1 MPTTS
6 AASELS
12 LHSLGGGLFPR
23 LLRHRT
29 NADSASSV
37 GVLLRA
43 SPQTLSR
50 ELEADSLLMDIGE
63 PHDLF
68 HVLGSDT
75 TSVRKGSEDNE
86 VDLSS
91 GSWPTVELKEEI
103 LAQMSD
109 LRHQD
114 TAEYVPK
121 DPQNKK
127 FKYLDMYQNLAR
139 AGSLT
144 DTFNLSALDDFNQYV
159 KKAEINDTI
168 QQQLRQNQLKRDKNM
183 LSIVR
188 SSDLNEK
195 FCPFGADEST
205 GSPLKNTFKLR
216 YPWNH
221 HSSYDREKQ
230 VQNPSDFSELN
241 VAGGTS
247 DENARGEQKGR
258 YLERKLEV
266 RHLQMISFGGTLGVG
281 LFLNCGKAFTIAG
294 GFGTVLAFLIV
305 GAIVL
310 ATLVCF
316 CEMVTFVSVVDGVSG
331 LSSRFVDEAFGFA
344 TGWLYFLSF
353 ALGLA
358 GEIVAAVILLTY
370 FPDLEVSTKK
380 GSVVGFVTL
389 FLLFCL
395 LSNLFDIRVFG
406 EIEYWSS
413 VVKMVVTLIMIIVM
427 IVINRGG
434 LGSQGVVGFKYWQR
448 LKSDFEHN
456 LIFGLFRPTFDL
468 DDDGMSPGNEGI
480 GGDLGRF
487 MSLLTAIVIAS
498 YSYSGTEIV
507 CIAACEAKNPRKA
520 LPSATRR
527 VFWRILIFYV
537 IAIFVVSLNIYAGDP
552 RLLRYYS
559 GTTGVNPSTFDDN
572 YAVKYVG
579 GNNCH
584 LSSEVIGGVPN
595 GSQSPW
601 TVAFQSVGLCN
612 WSAVQNGF
620 LVFFALSCGNAQLYV
635 ASRTVY
641 SLALQRKAPAF
652 LMNCNRFGIPYC
664 AVLLSFMFGLLAYTC
679 VSELA
684 TLVFQ
689 NLTSVISS
697 SGVFVWFAICLSF
710 IRFYYGLRKRPD
722 IIGRNDKS
730 YPYKSPL
737 QPLSAIVGLVGSAV
751 ILLCMGYVV
760 FLAGQWDVMFFFSS
774 YGTLILVAL
783 LFIGYKIVNG
793 TRILSLEELDYDSG
807 RREHDI
813 YIWDGGKEHNTRN
826 YKEWPRRIL
835 GHLA

>member
-1 MPTTS
+1 MHDLRSTTNS
-6 AASELS
+6 LTDYTPSETELS
-12 LHSLGGGLFPR
+12 IDIGNPHRLFHTEPRKEYSAEETDREDGIDLG
-23 LLRHRT
+23 
-29 NADSASSV
+29 
-37 GVLLRA
+37 
-43 SPQTLSR
+43 
-50 ELEADSLLMDIGE
+50 DSLSGVHLQDSILDKMAE
-63 PHDLF
+63 LRP
-68 HVLGSDT
+68 
-75 TSVRKGSEDNE
+75 R
-86 VDLSS
+86 SS
-91 GSWPTVELKEEI
+91 T
-103 LAQMSD
+103 D
-109 LRHQD
+109 
-114 TAEYVPK
+114 YVAKNPK
-121 DPQNKK
+121 NQK
-127 FKYLDMYQNLAR
+127 FKYLDMYEDIA
-139 AGSLT
+139 AVGSSVF
-144 DTFNLSALDDFNQYV
+144 DLSALDDFSQYV
-159 KKAEINDTI
+159 KRAELNDYI
-168 QQQLRQNQLKRDKNM
+168 LQQLRRNQIKQDENM

-188 SSDLNEK
+188 LSDLAQNFYSHGTE
-195 FCPFGADEST
+195 ESNSSPT
-205 GSPLKNTFKLR
+205 KGTFRFRNPWGGKTDKEQRSQYGS
-216 YPWNH
+216 
-221 HSSYDREKQ
+221 DI
-230 VQNPSDFSELN
+230 SELH
-241 VAGGTS
+241 VS
-247 DENARGEQKGR
+247 GEAMDSLSSGEHKGR
-258 YLERKLEV
+258 FLERKLEV

-294 GFGTVLAFLIV
+294 GLGTVLAFIIV
-305 GAIVL
+305 GIIVL

-331 LSSRFVDEAFGFA
+331 LNSRFVDDAFGFT

-358 GEIVAAVILLTY
+358 GEIVAAVILLSY
-370 FPDLEVSTKK
+370 FPELEITRSK
-380 GSVVGFVTL
+380 GSTVGFVTL

-395 LSNLFDIRVFG
+395 LSNLFDVRVFG

-413 VVKMVVTLIMIIVM
+413 LIKMVVTFIMIVVM

-434 LGSQGVVGFKYWQR
+434 LGNHGTVGFKYWTR
-448 LKSDFEHN
+448 LESDWEHN

-468 DDDGMSPGNEGI
+468 QDNGMSDETQGI

-487 MSLLTAIVIAS
+487 MSLLTAVVISA

-537 IAIFVVSLNIYAGDP
+537 IAVFVVSLNVYAGDP

-559 GTTGVNPSTFDDN
+559 GATGVNPSTFDDN
-572 YAVKYVG
+572 YAVSYVG

-584 LSSEVIGGVPN
+584 LPSQIIGGVAN

-612 WSAVQNGF
+612 WSAIQNAF

-635 ASRTVY
+635 SSRTVY

-710 IRFYYGLRKRPD
+710 IRFYFGLKKRPD
-722 IIGRNDKS
+722 IIDRSDKS
-730 YPYKSPL
+730 YPYKSPF
-737 QPLSAIVGLVGSAV
+737 QPYSAIVGLVGSAV
-751 ILLCMGYVV
+751 ILLAMGYVV
-760 FLAGQWDVMFFFSS
+760 FLDGEWDTMFFFSS
-774 YGTLILVAL
+774 YGTLILVAVL
-783 LFIGYKIVNG
+783 YVGYKVIKG
-793 TRILSLEELDYDSG
+793 TRILSLEALDFDSG

-813 YIWDGGKEHNTRN
+813 YIWDGGKEHDVRN
-826 YKEWPRRIL
+826 YKEWPRRFL
-835 GHLA
+835 STLA

>member
-1 MPTTS
+1 MHDLQSTANSLTDYTPSET
-6 AASELS
+6 ELS
-12 LHSLGGGLFPR
+12 IDIGNPHRLFQTEPRKEYSAEETDHEDGIDLG
-23 LLRHRT
+23 
-29 NADSASSV
+29 
-37 GVLLRA
+37 
-43 SPQTLSR
+43 
-50 ELEADSLLMDIGE
+50 DSLSGVHLQDSILDKMAE
-63 PHDLF
+63 LRP
-68 HVLGSDT
+68 
-75 TSVRKGSEDNE
+75 R
-86 VDLSS
+86 SS
-91 GSWPTVELKEEI
+91 T
-103 LAQMSD
+103 D
-109 LRHQD
+109 
-114 TAEYVPK
+114 YVAKNPK
-121 DPQNKK
+121 NQK
-127 FKYLDMYQNLAR
+127 FKYLDMYEDI
-139 AGSLT
+139 AGAEPRDGSSVF
-144 DTFNLSALDDFNQYV
+144 DLSALDDFSQYV
-159 KKAEINDTI
+159 KRAELNDYI
-168 QQQLRQNQLKRDKNM
+168 LQQLRRNQIKQDENM

-188 SSDLNEK
+188 LSDLAQNFYSHGTE
-195 FCPFGADEST
+195 EST
-205 GSPLKNTFKLR
+205 SSPTKGTFRFRNPWGGKTDKEQRSQYGS
-216 YPWNH
+216 
-221 HSSYDREKQ
+221 DI
-230 VQNPSDFSELN
+230 SELH
-241 VAGGTS
+241 VSSEAMDS
-247 DENARGEQKGR
+247 LSSGEHKGR
-258 YLERKLEV
+258 FLERKLEV

-294 GFGTVLAFLIV
+294 GLGTVLAFIIV
-305 GAIVL
+305 GIIVL

-331 LSSRFVDEAFGFA
+331 LNSRFVDDAFGFT

-358 GEIVAAVILLTY
+358 GEIVAAVILLSY
-370 FPDLEVSTKK
+370 FPELEITRSK
-380 GSVVGFVTL
+380 GSTVGFVTL

-395 LSNLFDIRVFG
+395 LSNLFDVRVFG

-413 VVKMVVTLIMIIVM
+413 LIKMVVTFIMIVVM

-434 LGSQGVVGFKYWQR
+434 LGNHGTVGFKYWTR
-448 LKSDFEHN
+448 LESDWEHN

-468 DDDGMSPGNEGI
+468 QDNGMSDETQGI

-487 MSLLTAIVIAS
+487 MSLLTAVVISA

-537 IAIFVVSLNIYAGDP
+537 IAVFVVSLNVYAGDP

-559 GTTGVNPSTFDDN
+559 GATGVNPSTFDDN
-572 YAVKYVG
+572 YAVSYVG

-584 LSSEVIGGVPN
+584 LPSQLIGGVAN

-612 WSAVQNGF
+612 WSAIQNAF

-635 ASRTVY
+635 SSRTVY

-710 IRFYYGLRKRPD
+710 IRFYFGLKKRPD
-722 IIGRNDKS
+722 IIDRSDKS
-730 YPYKSPL
+730 YPYKSPF
-737 QPLSAIVGLVGSAV
+737 QPYSAIVGLVGSAV
-751 ILLCMGYVV
+751 ILLAMGYVV
-760 FLAGQWDVMFFFSS
+760 FLDGEWDTMFFFSS
-774 YGTLILVAL
+774 YGTLILVAVL
-783 LFIGYKIVNG
+783 YVGYKVIKG
-793 TRILSLEELDYDSG
+793 TRILSLEALDFDSG

-813 YIWDGGKEHNTRN
+813 YIWDGGKEHDVRN
-826 YKEWPRRIL
+826 YKEWPRRFL
-835 GHLA
+835 STLA

>member
-1 MPTTS
+1 MPESS
-6 AASELS
+6 AASVLS
-12 LHSLGGGLFPR
+12 LDSPHNPGLFPSLR
-23 LLRHRT
+23 LRH
-29 NADSASSV
+29 
-37 GVLLRA
+37 
-43 SPQTLSR
+43 PQVVHDLQSTT
-50 ELEADSLLMDIGE
+50 DSLTDYTPSEAELSIDIGS
-63 PHDLF
+63 PHRLFQAQPRKEHSAEDTDQEDEIDL
-68 HVLGSDT
+68 GDS
-75 TSVRKGSEDNE
+75 
-86 VDLSS
+86 LSGVYLQDS
-91 GSWPTVELKEEI
+91 ILDKMAELRPR
-103 LAQMSD
+103 SSTD
-109 LRHQD
+109 
-114 TAEYVPK
+114 YVAK
-121 DPQNKK
+121 DPKNQK
-127 FKYLDMYQNLAR
+127 FKYLDMYEDI
-139 AGSLT
+139 AGAEPRDGSSV
-144 DTFNLSALDDFNQYV
+144 FELSALDDFSQYV
-159 KKAEINDTI
+159 KRAELNDYI
-168 QQQLRQNQLKRDKNM
+168 LQQLRRNQLKQDENM

-188 SSDLNEK
+188 LSDLAQNFYSHGTE
-195 FCPFGADEST
+195 EST
-205 GSPLKNTFKLR
+205 SSPLKGAFRFRN
-216 YPWNH
+216 PW
-221 HSSYDREKQ
+221 SGKVDKEQRSQYG
-230 VQNPSDFSELN
+230 SDISELR
-241 VAGGTS
+241 VSSEAMESLTS
-247 DENARGEQKGR
+247 GEHKGR
-258 YLERKLEV
+258 FLERKLEV

-294 GFGTVLAFLIV
+294 GLGTVLAFIIV
-305 GAIVL
+305 GVIVL

-331 LSSRFVDEAFGFA
+331 LNSRFVDDAFGFT

-358 GEIVAAVILLTY
+358 GEIVAAVILLSY
-370 FPDLEVSTKK
+370 FPELEITRSK
-380 GSVVGFVTL
+380 GSTVGFVTL

-395 LSNLFDIRVFG
+395 LSNLFDVRVFG

-413 VVKMVVTLIMIIVM
+413 VIKMVVTFIMIVVM

-434 LGSQGVVGFKYWQR
+434 LGNHGTVGFKYWTR
-448 LKSDFEHN
+448 LESDWEHN

-468 DDDGMSPGNEGI
+468 QDNGMSDETQGI

-487 MSLLTAIVIAS
+487 MSLLTAIVISA

-537 IAIFVVSLNIYAGDP
+537 IAVFVVSLNVYAGDP

-572 YAVKYVG
+572 YAVRYVG

-584 LSSEVIGGVPN
+584 LPSQIIGGVAN

-612 WSAVQNGF
+612 WSAIQNAF

-635 ASRTVY
+635 SSRTVY

-652 LMNCNRFGIPYC
+652 LMNCNRYGIPYC

-710 IRFYYGLRKRPD
+710 IRFYFGLKKRPD
-722 IIGRNDKS
+722 IIDRSDKS
-730 YPYKSPL
+730 YPYKSPF
-737 QPLSAIVGLVGSAV
+737 QPYSAIVGLVGSAV
-751 ILLCMGYVV
+751 ILLAMGYVV
-760 FLAGQWDVMFFFSS
+760 FLDGEWDVMFFFSS
-774 YGTLILVAL
+774 YGTLILVAVL
-783 LFIGYKIVNG
+783 YVGYKIIKG
-793 TRILSLEELDYDSG
+793 TRILSLEALDFDSG

-813 YIWDGGKEHNTRN
+813 YIWDGGKEHDVRN
-826 YKEWPRRIL
+826 YKEWPRRFL
-835 GHLA
+835 STLA